1 MMTIKQKSLGEQL
14 DINLDIIQDEK
25 TKETIHALFN
35 LIENQASSIR
45 NLQEENQRLRDE
57 INRLKGEQGKPKIKS
72 GKNKDGTKR
81 RDISSEKERKEG
93 TSPGQGGSIKEP
105 VKIDRTHI
113 CEVDKAKLPDDAE
126 FKGYETVTVQ
136 DLKIETDNVEFCKEI
151 YYSPSEHKTYRGELP
166 LGYEGGFGP
175 TVKAFS
181 LIMKNICNVSE
192 PKIGEI
198 LHNLNIRISC
208 GTISNILIKKKDIFH
223 QEKEDIVAAG
233 LHSTP
238 YQQIDDTGARVDGQ
252 NYHTHIL
259 CNPWYTAYFTTE
271 KKDRLTIIELLQN
284 GSELKYCLNQEA
296 IGIAGQLGV
305 ALKYIQPL
313 KELQSGQAY
322 QKQPFIE
329 RITKEIPGVKD
340 NALIKILEASAIAC
354 YHKGLTHPVVK
365 ILLCDDAPQFKIIT
379 EELAL
384 CWVHDGRLYKK
395 LSPVIP
401 HHVKEQKQFLAV
413 YWEYYRKLLAYKRA
427 PSQEAASELSLEF
440 DRLFSTK
447 TGYQALDE
455 RIAKTKQKK
464 ACLLLAL
471 KYPEIPLHNNASE
484 LAARAQV
491 RKRDVSLHT
500 ITQEGTQAND
510 TFLTITQT
518 CKKLG
523 VSAYE
528 YIFDRVSKAFKLPSL
543 AQIIREKTI
552 SSFPEILSGP

>member
-1 MMTIKQKSLGEQL
+1 M
-14 DINLDIIQDEK
+14 
-25 TKETIHALFN
+25 
-35 LIENQASSIR
+35 
-45 NLQEENQRLRDE
+45 
-57 INRLKGEQGKPKIKS
+57 
-72 GKNKDGTKR
+72 
-81 RDISSEKERKEG
+81 
-93 TSPGQGGSIKEP
+93 
-105 VKIDRTHI
+105 
-113 CEVDKAKLPDDAE
+113 
-126 FKGYETVTVQ
+126 
-136 DLKIETDNVEFCKEI
+136 
-151 YYSPSEHKTYRGELP
+151 
-166 LGYEGGFGP
+166 
-175 TVKAFS
+175 
-181 LIMKNICNVSE
+181 
-192 PKIGEI
+192 
-198 LHNLNIRISC
+198 
-208 GTISNILIKKKDIFH
+208 
-223 QEKEDIVAAG
+223 
-233 LHSTP
+233 
-238 YQQIDDTGARVDGQ
+238 
-252 NYHTHIL
+252 
-259 CNPWYTAYFTTE
+259 
-271 KKDRLTIIELLQN
+271 TIIELLQN

-313 KELQSGQAY
+313 KQLQSGQEY
-322 QKQPFIE
+322 QKQPFVE
-329 RITKEIPGVKD
+329 LITKGIPGVKD
-340 NALIKILEASAIAC
+340 RALVKILEASAIAC

-413 YWEYYRKLLAYKRA
+413 YWEYYRKLLAYTIA
-427 PSQEAASELSLEF
+427 PSQEAAAELSVEF

-464 ACLLLAL
+464 ASLLLAL

-543 AQIIREKTI
+543 AQIIREKPFLLFQGYFLDLN
-552 SSFPEILSGP
+552 SYLP